1 MSVAVGGAGVGEG
14 STTVAETVGAEVNV
28 GEIGVG
34 VDVGGATVGRRVG
47 VSVCTIAGLA
57 ACVAARVEVG
67 VRVCGAVDDE
77 VRAGEAVGP
86 GSPPQSAIVSK
97 HRVVTTTMRGL

>member
-1 MSVAVGGAGVGEG
+1 MSVSVGGAGVGEG

-28 GEIGVG
+28 GGTGVW
-34 VDVGGATVGRRVG
+34 VDVGGASVERRVG
-47 VSVCTIAGLA
+47 ARVSTDSGLA

-67 VRVCGAVDDE
+67 VRVYDPVGDE

-86 GSPPQSAIVSK
+86 GSPPQPATVSK
-97 HRVVTTTMRGL
+97 HKVATTAVRRL